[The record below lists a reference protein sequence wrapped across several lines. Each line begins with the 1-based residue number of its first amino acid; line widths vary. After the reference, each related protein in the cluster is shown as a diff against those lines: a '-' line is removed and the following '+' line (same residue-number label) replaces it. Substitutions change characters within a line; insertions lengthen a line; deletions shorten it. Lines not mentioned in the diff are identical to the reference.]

1 MLKFSDTIY
10 DALLEILS
18 IDKAEDDRLLRD
30 ENANIFIETEVYKKV
45 TRSGRF
51 LLVGRKGAG
60 KTGLI
65 LGYKSRQENQ
75 KKHLSSEYITF
86 DDFPFVAT
94 MSFFIGDF
102 DDAIDK
108 ADIGK
113 LGIED
118 MRGELKD
125 LIGPAYAFKYAW
137 TNCLLYF
144 CIYIACDTLLV
155 DDLVEGD
162 DKKTLVACMRDIEKK
177 FPFLDARLGNHVGMF
192 YGFLTELVGVMLKSL
207 SEVIKNHNS
216 EAQSSLSDEAS
227 LIAVLVAKSIDIANE
242 DICVSNKELNKAI
255 SVIQAELHQ
264 LSKTV
269 LVSLDKF
276 DDFLFD
282 VYQKM
287 AKTQVALYVER
298 QRFFMSVIEG
308 LILAI
313 RDIKR
318 KDGFDWIGTLLTVPK
333 DKYMELELRENSQI
347 LRNHVVNLDWQARE
361 LHQLVKAR
369 FNHIMLSNNNDARWD
384 DVFDSLIQHSR
395 VAAVKED
402 PFLYVLRHS
411 LWRPRE
417 ILVYFSEVFRFM
429 QRSHNGAPLSD
440 LMIAAVREMQ
450 RHIIENE
457 IILEFSKELPDL
469 RSALRKLEVKQL
481 SAVMPYNDFAAKLS
495 GVRLSSTIF
504 QTHDV
509 ATRLY
514 YLGVIGVRK
523 ILTAPRYGRNGSVR
537 QNNVNVVY
545 EFAYNCDETE
555 PFVDENVQVC
565 FHPLFFEYLRI
576 RGPIDY
582 VVNQLEWGMFKHPDW
597 IDDEVS
603 ESRRPSFSH

>member
-1 MLKFSDTIY
+1 MLKFSDSVY
-10 DALLEILS
+10 DDLLEIFS
-18 IDKAEDDRLLRD
+18 IDKAEDDRLLSD
-30 ENANIFIETEVYKKV
+30 ESANIFIETEVYKKI
-45 TRSGRF
+45 TRKGRF

-75 KKHLSSEYITF
+75 KKHLNSEYITF

-102 DDAIDK
+102 DEAIDK
-108 ADIGK
+108 ADIGTI
-113 LGIED
+113 GDDNI
-118 MRGELKD
+118 RGELKD

-144 CIYIACDTLLV
+144 CIYIACDKLLS
-155 DDLVEGD
+155 DE
-162 DKKTLVACMRDIEKK
+162 LVAGDEKKILISCMRDIEKK
-177 FPFLDARLGNHVGMF
+177 FPFLDCRLSNHVGMF

-207 SEVIKNHNS
+207 GEVIKNHNS
-216 EAQSSLSDEAS
+216 DAQTSLSDEAS

-242 DICVSNKELNKAI
+242 DIRASNKELKRAI
-255 SVIQAELHQ
+255 PVIQSELHQ

-269 LVSLDKF
+269 LISLDKF

-287 AKTQVALYVER
+287 AKSQVALYVER

-308 LILAI
+308 LILAV
-313 RDIKR
+313 RDIKL
-318 KDGFDWIGTLLTVPK
+318 KDGFDWIGTLLTIPK
-333 DKYMELELRENSQI
+333 DKYMELELRENSHI
-347 LRNHVVNLDWQARE
+347 LRNHVVSLDWEAGE
-361 LHQLVKAR
+361 LLKLVKAR
-369 FNHIMLSNNNDARWD
+369 FNHVMLKSLNDARWD
-384 DVFDSLIQHSR
+384 DVFDSPIQHLR

-417 ILVYFSEVFRFM
+417 VLVYFSEVFRFM

-457 IILEFSKELPDL
+457 IIVEFSKELPDL

-481 SAVMPYNDFAAKLS
+481 SAVMPYHDFAAKLS

-504 QTHDV
+504 KTHDV

-537 QNNVNVVY
+537 QNNVNVAY
-545 EFAYNCDETE
+545 EFAYNCDDTE

-582 VVNQLEWGMFKHPDW
+582 VVNQLEWGMFKPPNW
-597 IDDEVS
+597 MDDGDDNED
-603 ESRRPSFSH
+603 

>member
-1 MLKFSDTIY
+1 MLKFTDPIY
-10 DALLEILS
+10 DALLEILN

-30 ENANIFIETEVYKKV
+30 ENANIFIETEVYKKM

-75 KKHLSSEYITF
+75 DKHLSSEYITF

-102 DDAIDK
+102 DNAIDK
-108 ADIGK
+108 ADIECVGVD
-113 LGIED
+113 GA
-118 MRGELKD
+118 RGELKD

-137 TNCLLYF
+137 TNCILYF
-144 CIYIACDTLLV
+144 CIYIACDALLEEGI
-155 DDLVEGD
+155 VEGG
-162 DKKTLVACMRDIEKK
+162 DKKTLLACIRNIEKK
-177 FPFLDARLGNHVGMF
+177 FPFLDTRIKSHVGMF

-207 SEVIKNHNS
+207 AEVIKNHNS
-216 EAQSSLSDEAS
+216 DAQSSLSDEAS
-227 LIAVLVAKSIDIANE
+227 LIAMLVAKSIDIANE
-242 DICVSNKELNKAI
+242 DIYASNKILEKSITLIQSELNKR
-255 SVIQAELHQ
+255 
-264 LSKTV
+264 SKTV

-282 VYQKM
+282 VYQM
-287 AKTQVALYVER
+287 IAKSKVALTVER
-298 QRFFMSVIEG
+298 QRFFMSVVEG

-318 KDGFDWIGTLLTVPK
+318 KDGFEWIGTLLTVPK

-347 LRNHVVNLDWQARE
+347 VNNHVVNLDWEASE

-369 FNHIMLSNNNDARWD
+369 FNHIVLSHNNDARWN
-384 DVFDSLIQHSR
+384 DVFDGLVQHSR

-429 QRSHNGAPLSD
+429 QRSHNGASLSD
-440 LMIAAVREMQ
+440 LMIAAVREKQ

-457 IILEFSKELPDL
+457 IILEFSQELPDL
-469 RSALRKLEVKQL
+469 RSALRKLELKKL
-481 SAVMPYNDFAAKLS
+481 SAVMSYNDFASKLS
-495 GVRLSSTIF
+495 GIRLSSTITK
-504 QTHDV
+504 THDV
-509 ATRLY
+509 ATRLF

-523 ILTAPRYGRNGSVR
+523 ILTAPRYGRNASVR
-537 QNNVNVVY
+537 QNNVNVAY
-545 EFAYNCDETE
+545 EFSYNCDETE
-555 PFVDENVQVC
+555 LFVDDNVQVC

-576 RGPIDY
+576 RGPVDY
-582 VVNQLEWGMFKHPDW
+582 VVNQLEWSMFSDPNLFKVHDSS
-597 IDDEVS
+597 D
-603 ESRRPSFSH
+603 